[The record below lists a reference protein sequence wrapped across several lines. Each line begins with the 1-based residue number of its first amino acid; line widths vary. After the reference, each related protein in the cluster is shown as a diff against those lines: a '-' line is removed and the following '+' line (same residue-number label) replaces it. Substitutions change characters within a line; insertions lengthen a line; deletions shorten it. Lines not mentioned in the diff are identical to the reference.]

1 MACPPRTVNLVAGRN
16 PTPYPMPP
24 DPALPDAA
32 RALLDRWFGDGLTV
46 GWPTVN
52 RHDLWFDST
61 AAQDDDLR
69 ERFGP
74 WVDQAL
80 AGGLTDWSRDPLAR
94 LALVLLLDQ
103 LPRNLYRRQARAFAG
118 DPRAQQLAVDA
129 VARNMDAALPVI
141 GRVFLY
147 MPFMHAEDL
156 ALQQQGVA
164 LFERLPAEGPTERR
178 DALANHLR
186 YAVLHRDIVARFGRF
201 PHRNAVLGRTDTEEE
216 ARFLIDGPRF
226 GQ

>member
-1 MACPPRTVNLVAGRN
+1 MNPPV
-16 PTPYPMPP
+16 
-24 DPALPDAA
+24 DLPRAA
-32 RALLDRWFGDGLTV
+32 ALLLDHWFGDGLAR
-46 GWPTVN
+46 GWPGDN
-52 RHDLWFDST
+52 RHALWFESSP
-61 AAQDDDLR
+61 AQDDALR
-69 ERFGP
+69 ARFGTE
-74 WVDQAL
+74 VDLAL
-80 AGGLTDWSRDPLAR
+80 AGGLADWEPAAPAR

-103 LPRNLYRRQARAFAG
+103 LPRNLFRRQARAFAG
-118 DPRAQQLAVDA
+118 DARAQALAQDA
-129 VARNMDAALPVI
+129 VARGLDAALPPI

-156 ALQQQGVA
+156 ALQQQGVQ
-164 LFERLPAEGPTERR
+164 LFQRLHDHGPPERR

-201 PHRNAVLGRTDTEEE
+201 PHRNAALGRTDTDEE